1 MKFNFNTKEYY
12 LFKKYIDISDMKYI
26 LVNDNDHTIL
36 INNKELNLFQLLVS
50 TALDIYGFGSNG
62 EITDFGRQLE
72 ALYDTIYNQIQ
83 I

>member
-1 MKFNFNTKEYY
+1 MKLNFNTKEYY
-12 LFKKYIDISDMKYI
+12 LFKKYIDISDMLEI
-26 LVNDNDHTIL
+26 FLNDNDHTIL
-36 INNKELNLFQLLVS
+36 INNNELNLFQLLVS
-50 TALDIYGFGSNG
+50 TALDIYGFDSAG

>member
-1 MKFNFNTKEYY
+1 MKFILKADEYEM
-12 LFKKYIDISDMKYI
+12 FKKYVDISDMKYI

-36 INNKELNLFQLLVS
+36 INNNELNLFQLLVS
-50 TALDIYGFGSNG
+50 TALDIYGFDSDG